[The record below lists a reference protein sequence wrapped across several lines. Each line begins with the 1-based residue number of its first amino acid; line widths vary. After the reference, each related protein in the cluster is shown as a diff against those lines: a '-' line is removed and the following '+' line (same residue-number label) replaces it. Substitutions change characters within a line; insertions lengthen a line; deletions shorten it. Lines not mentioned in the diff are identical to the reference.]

1 MSRVSHSEGHIYA
14 AIDLKSFYASVE
26 CMDRQLDPLTARLV
40 VADPTRTD
48 KTICLA
54 VTPALKAYGISGRA
68 RVFEVN
74 HRLEEIKKETGKEI
88 DYIMA
93 VPRMARYVEVSTQI
107 FEIYMRY
114 ISPDDIHV
122 YSIDEC
128 FMDITQYMKLYKK
141 TAEELV
147 RDMIRDV
154 MAETGITATAGI
166 GTNLYLCKIAMDI
179 VAKKAKPDEN
189 GVRMAYLD
197 EMGYRKIL
205 WAHRP
210 ITDFWRIGRGIATRL
225 ATMGIYT
232 MGDLA
237 RASINGSDQLYKM
250 MGIDAEILIDH
261 AWGYEPCGIEDI
273 KRYEPE
279 TTSLTSGQVLME
291 PYDNEKARLIV
302 KEMTES
308 LVLEMVEK
316 CLVTDSFTLTIGYDR
331 CNVDAGGFTGE
342 INMDYYGRRVPKS
355 AHGSF
360 RLTAPTSSTR
370 KVMAGMVRLFDE
382 ITDKKLMIRRITLV
396 ANNLGKENYGQLSL
410 FSNREADEKERKMQ
424 EAEIY
429 LKHKFGKN
437 AVLKGMNLSEG
448 GTAIMRN
455 NQIGGHKA

>member
-154 MAETGITATAGI
+154 LKETGITATAGI

-179 VAKKAKPDEN
+179 VAKRAQPDEN

-197 EMGYRKIL
+197 EPGYRKIL
-205 WAHRP
+205 WGHKP

-331 CNVDAGGFTGE
+331 CNVDKGDFTGE
-342 INMDYYGRRVPKS
+342 INRDYYGRKVPKS

-360 RLTAPTSSTR
+360 RLTCPTSSTR

>member
-154 MAETGITATAGI
+154 LKETGITATAGI

-179 VAKKAKPDEN
+179 VAKRAQPDEN

-197 EMGYRKIL
+197 EPGYRKIL
-205 WAHRP
+205 WGHKP

-273 KRYEPE
+273 KKYEPE

-316 CLVTDSFTLTIGYDR
+316 CVVTDSFTLTIGYDR

-342 INMDYYGRRVPKS
+342 INMDYYGRKVPKS

-360 RLTAPTSSTR
+360 RLTSPTSSTR

>member
-1 MSRVSHSEGHIYA
+1 MSRVSHSEGHVYA

-26 CMDRQLDPLTARLV
+26 CMDRKLDPLEARLV

-154 MAETGITATAGI
+154 LAETGITATAGI

-179 VAKKAKPDEN
+179 VAKRAKPDEN
-189 GVRMAYLD
+189 GVRMAFLD
-197 EMGYRKIL
+197 EKTYREIL
-205 WAHRP
+205 WGHKP

-273 KRYEPE
+273 KKYEPE

-316 CLVTDSFTLTIGYDR
+316 CVVTDSFTLTVGYDR
-331 CNVDAGGFTGE
+331 INVDKGGFTGE
-342 INMDYYGRRVPKS
+342 INMDYYGRKVPKS

>member
-26 CMDRQLDPLTARLV
+26 CMDRGLDPLEARLV

-154 MAETGITATAGI
+154 LKETGITATAGI

-179 VAKKAKPDEN
+179 VAKRAKPDEN
-189 GVRMAYLD
+189 GVRMAFLD
-197 EMGYRKIL
+197 EPGYRKIL
-205 WAHRP
+205 WGHKP
-210 ITDFWRIGRGIATRL
+210 ITDFWRIGKGIAGRL

-237 RASINGSDQLYKM
+237 RASINGADQLYKM

-273 KRYEPE
+273 KKYEPE

-316 CLVTDSFTLTIGYDR
+316 CVVTDSFTLTIGYDR

-342 INMDYYGRRVPKS
+342 TNTDHYGRRVPKS

-370 KVMAGMVRLFDE
+370 KVMAGMVRLFDD

-410 FSNREADEKERKMQ
+410 FSDSAADEKERKMQ